1 MERRDDGLHIVEESL
16 LHEGASVPLYILDQP
31 SRGRGTD
38 CGVAYNNFAKGPNKP
53 RVTCSDQQAIFTQ
66 LTSPATF
73 DAAHMSSRDRIPRV
87 VHALE
92 QGLSAFLFLDP
103 VPIRMREYAFPSDK
117 VLQGDGRNLSAI
129 LYNIWGG
136 DRDKDLE
143 AKVIERPLSR
153 AFSACPSRI
162 LCAYRS

>member
-1 MERRDDGLHIVEESL
+1 
-16 LHEGASVPLYILDQP
+16 
-31 SRGRGTD
+31 
-38 CGVAYNNFAKGPNKP
+38 
-53 RVTCSDQQAIFTQ
+53 
-66 LTSPATF
+66 
-73 DAAHMSSRDRIPRV
+73 MSSRDRIPRV

-153 AFSACPSRI
+153 AFRACPSRI
-162 LCAYRS
+162 LCDYRS